1 MELNQVDIL
10 VDNILDEIKTT
21 SSSDI
26 TRQSKIKRS
35 AGQMASAQA
44 RKHNDPLYKRMIY
57 FKEKYYKFKEK
68 VHQKYGPRVRSK
80 ARR

>member
-1 MELNQVDIL
+1 MDLDKIVDQ
-10 VDNILDEIKTT
+10 ILDEIKTT
-21 SSSDI
+21 STSDI
-26 TRQSKIKRS
+26 TRQSKIKRA
-35 AGQMASAQA
+35 AGKMASTQA

-57 FKEKYYKFKEK
+57 FKDQYLKYKEK

>member
-1 MELNQVDIL
+1 MELDKVNNLIDK
-10 VDNILDEIKTT
+10 ILDEIKTT
-21 SSSDI
+21 STSDI
-26 TRQSKIKRS
+26 TRQSKIKRA
-35 AGQMASAQA
+35 AGKMASTQA

-57 FKEKYYKFKEK
+57 FKDQYLKYREK

>member
-10 VDNILDEIKTT
+10 VDIILDEIKTT
-21 SSSDI
+21 STSDI
-26 TRQSKIKRS
+26 TRQSKMKRA
-35 AGQMASAQA
+35 AGKMATTQA

-57 FKEKYYKFKEK
+57 FKDQYLKYREK

>member
-1 MELNQVDIL
+1 MELDKIVDQ
-10 VDNILDEIKTT
+10 ILDEIKTT

-26 TRQSKIKRS
+26 TRQSKIKRA
-35 AGQMASAQA
+35 AGKMASTQA
-44 RKHNDPLYKRMIY
+44 RKHNDSLYKRMVY
-57 FKEKYYKFKEK
+57 FKDQYLKYREK

>member
-1 MELNQVDIL
+1 MELNKVDDL
-10 VDNILDEIKTT
+10 VDTILDEIKTT
-21 SSSDI
+21 SASDI

-57 FKEKYYKFKEK
+57 FKDQYYKFREK

>member
-1 MELNQVDIL
+1 MELDKII
-10 VDNILDEIKTT
+10 DKILDEIKTT

-44 RKHNDPLYKRMIY
+44 RKHNDPLYKRMVY
-57 FKEKYYKFKEK
+57 FKEKYYKYKEK
-68 VHQKYGPRVRSK
+68 VHQKYGPRVRAK
-80 ARR
+80 AGR

>member
-1 MELNQVDIL
+1 MELDKIVDQ
-10 VDNILDEIKTT
+10 ILDEIKTT

-57 FKEKYYKFKEK
+57 FKDQYYKFREK

>member
-1 MELNQVDIL
+1 MELTKIDIL

-57 FKEKYYKFKEK
+57 FKEKYYQFKEK
-68 VHQKYGPRVRSK
+68 VHKKYGPRVRSK

>member
-1 MELNQVDIL
+1 MDLNKINNL
-10 VDNILDEIKTT
+10 VDVILDEIKTT

-26 TRQSKIKRS
+26 TRQSKIKRA
-35 AGQMASAQA
+35 AGKMASTQA

-57 FKEKYYKFKEK
+57 FKDQYLKYKEK

>member
-1 MELNQVDIL
+1 MELDKIVDQ
-10 VDNILDEIKTT
+10 ILDEIKTT
-21 SSSDI
+21 SASDI

-57 FKEKYYKFKEK
+57 FKDQYYKFREK

>member
-1 MELNQVDIL
+1 MELTKIDIL

-57 FKEKYYKFKEK
+57 FKEKYYQFKEK